1 MFNSANVDSIKLKN
15 IGSSNSYMFY
25 NAKPTKIYL
34 STVTAPITT
43 QSTFQGIKS
52 GGILHIPVGYSGY
65 DVGGWTYL
73 LGTKRWTIATESGDL
88 EWDFPTDSINLGCE
102 GGTFEINFAS
112 NVEIPNII
120 ISNVPNWLTFSR
132 EGNTIIGVATP
143 NGTDQNR
150 SATLEFLAEG
160 FGVTKTLTITQEA
173 LDWQL
178 DFTSYEFWSESS
190 VPHNSD
196 SDLGLIFSVSDKLTD
211 LEITIN
217 ASWLRAESDL
227 PTIQL

>member
-1 MFNSANVDSIKLKN
+1 MECQ
-15 IGSSNSYMFY
+15 G
-25 NAKPTKIYL
+25 
-34 STVTAPITT
+34 
-43 QSTFQGIKS
+43 STFNI
-52 GGILHIPVGYSGY
+52 
-65 DVGGWTYL
+65 
-73 LGTKRWTIATESGDL
+73 
-88 EWDFPTDSINLGCE
+88 DFT
-102 GGTFEINFAS
+102 S
-112 NVEIPNII
+112 NKDISNII
-120 ISNVPNWLTFSR
+120 IRNVPNWLTFSR

-173 LDWQL
+173 LDWEL

-190 VPHNSD
+190 FPHNSD

-217 ASWLRAESDL
+217 ANWLRAENYL
-227 PTIQL
+227 PSLQL